1 MIWVS
6 SISAIGVSTFIITK
20 FHFNRFMLIR
30 HSHDHPSIAPKP
42 ATRVGVD
49 SFPFSSSPPHTRT
62 TWTSKMIPTEKS
74 PTFRCIGAPSLVV
87 PPERTSGGPWAA
99 TTVPQVG
106 EAEQDEA
113 EGVAV
118 GEQEIHRPLVVT
130 LDGGCMWII

>member
-1 MIWVS
+1 MIIHLLLQNQPQGLELTLFLS
-6 SISAIGVSTFIITK
+6 
-20 FHFNRFMLIR
+20 LL
-30 HSHDHPSIAPKP
+30 P
-42 ATRVGVD
+42 
-49 SFPFSSSPPHTRT
+49 PPHKNHMDLQNDPNR
-62 TWTSKMIPTEKS
+62 KS

-118 GEQEIHRPLVVT
+118 GEQRSTVH
-130 LDGGCMWII
+130 WS